1 MKTLIVFRSFLGTSK
16 KYAKWLHEAVPSDL
30 LEFKRA
36 NSEVLKTYDAIVI
49 ICGIYATRLSLAG
62 YLGQNWVVLQG
73 KQVAFVSVAGSP
85 ADNIFSTKA
94 YSRIPGNI
102 RSSITHFQLAGGMG
116 RINASE
122 VKNENIN
129 PVIDYLMTK

>member
-1 MKTLIVFRSFLGTSK
+1 MTTLIVYRSFLGTSK
-16 KYAKWLHEAVPSDL
+16 KYARWLHEAIPSDL

-36 NSEVLKTYDAIVI
+36 NSEVLKAYDAVVI

-62 YLGQNWVVLQG
+62 YLGQNWAVLQG

-94 YSRIPGNI
+94 YSRIPDNI
-102 RSSITHFQLAGGMG
+102 RASITHFHLAGGLG
-116 RINASE
+116 RMKASE
-122 VKNENIN
+122 VKKDNIN
-129 PVIDYLMTK
+129 PVIDYLTTK